1 MRFLSLFSGIEG
13 ASVALL
19 PLGWECVAVAEV
31 EPFPCAV
38 LAHHYPDVPN
48 LGDITKIT
56 RDKIEALGYIDVVI
70 FGSPCQD
77 FSVAGKRKGLE
88 DEHGNTTRS
97 GLFFAAMRIADWCR
111 ARFTWLENVPG
122 MLSSKSGRDFAAVVG
137 AMAGAEFDL
146 PRDGWQNA
154 GVAVGPC
161 GLVEWTVLDAQYH
174 GLAQRRRRVFVVR
187 DSGDWSDRPPLFLE
201 QYRLQGNPA
210 PSRKEG
216 QSVVGTVSARTHG
229 GGGLGTDLE
238 LDGGLVANSLRAQA
252 QPSHRADSD
261 NYIPVAFGGN
271 NTSGPIDCATSR
283 NACASASG
291 RMDFESET
299 FVVATL
305 LASYG
310 KLRGASGQDANNG
323 HSHLVVSAYG
333 DISHTLSSEGA
344 DASEDGSGRGTPV
357 IAYRTAG
364 DGAVYEEGHT
374 TAPLTTGTDQCAN
387 VVHQSMH
394 VRRITP
400 LECEK
405 LQGLPPGYTDVPYR
419 GKRSCDGPRY
429 KSIGNG
435 FAIPCIRW
443 IGDRIQAAA
452 EGSK

>member
-1 MRFLSLFSGIEG
+1 
-13 ASVALL
+13 
-19 PLGWECVAVAEV
+19 
-31 EPFPCAV
+31 
-38 LAHHYPDVPN
+38 VPN

-238 LDGGLVANSLRAQA
+238 LD
-252 QPSHRADSD
+252 
-261 NYIPVAFGGN
+261 
-271 NTSGPIDCATSR
+271 
-283 NACASASG
+283 
-291 RMDFESET
+291 
-299 FVVATL
+299 
-305 LASYG
+305 
-310 KLRGASGQDANNG
+310 
-323 HSHLVVSAYG
+323 SHLVVSAYG